1 MPARTVL
8 DFYRNEVS
16 SPRGEHYS
24 HWTPAGRRVLTTH
37 QFFDRTA
44 ALSNAL
50 ADLGVGSGDRVMLL
64 SDNRPEWHMID
75 LATLSLGAVDVPIYG
90 TLTSEQITYQV
101 KDSGAKV
108 VVAENPE
115 QMAKFLTI
123 KKKCRSLEHL
133 IQIEGPADKGVH
145 VFDDLLESGD
155 NGENEAA
162 FWDRAAGVQPGDLMT
177 IIYTSGTTG
186 EPKGVMLTHDNLV
199 QNVLYTANRVPV
211 SREDLVLEFLPLCHV
226 LERMIGYVCMYKEL
240 SKAYCSVY
248 HVGDLIAEIRPNLL
262 AGVPRFYEKIM
273 QKVTDQVAG
282 APALKRA
289 LFNWAIDLGQE
300 RSRLQLSGQDFGGM
314 LAARH
319 ALADKLVL
327 SKVRAGLGG
336 RLRFCLSGGAELPIF
351 VNEFFHALGVFVVEG
366 YGLTETS
373 PIVSANGSEVGQI
386 RLGTVGKPLDN
397 VEVKLAKDGELLVKG
412 PSIMSGYW
420 NKPEQTAEVFT
431 EDGFF
436 TTGDIAEFDE
446 DGFLLI
452 VDRKKDLIV
461 TAGGKNVAPQP
472 IESHLKK
479 SPFVET
485 AVLIGDRRPFIVAL
499 FSPSF
504 DDLERWAK
512 KEGITYTDLEDLS
525 GRPEVSALFDEV
537 VIGANASLARYE
549 QIKKHRVLPI
559 SLSIEGGQLTP
570 TLKVKR
576 RVVEQQFSNL
586 IDELYG

>member
-44 ALSNAL
+44 ALSSAL

-115 QMAKFLTI
+115 QMAKFLSI

-155 NGENEAA
+155 SGDNETA

-248 HVGDLIAEIRPNLL
+248 HVGDLITQIGPTLL
-262 AGVPRFYEKIM
+262 TGVPRFYEKIM
-273 QKVTDQVAG
+273 QKVTDKVAG
-282 APALKRA
+282 APAVKRA
-289 LFNWAIDLGQE
+289 LFNWALESWG
-300 RSRLQLSGQDFGGM
+300 SH
-314 LAARH
+314 ARI
-319 ALADKLVL
+319 
-327 SKVRAGLGG
+327 RT
-336 RLRFCLSGGAELPIF
+336 GAI
-351 VNEFFHALGVFVVEG
+351 
-366 YGLTETS
+366 S
-373 PIVSANGSEVGQI
+373 P
-386 RLGTVGKPLDN
+386 T
-397 VEVKLAKDGELLVKG
+397 
-412 PSIMSGYW
+412 
-420 NKPEQTAEVFT
+420 
-431 EDGFF
+431 
-436 TTGDIAEFDE
+436 
-446 DGFLLI
+446 
-452 VDRKKDLIV
+452 
-461 TAGGKNVAPQP
+461 
-472 IESHLKK
+472 
-479 SPFVET
+479 
-485 AVLIGDRRPFIVAL
+485 
-499 FSPSF
+499 
-504 DDLERWAK
+504 
-512 KEGITYTDLEDLS
+512 
-525 GRPEVSALFDEV
+525 
-537 VIGANASLARYE
+537 
-549 QIKKHRVLPI
+549 
-559 SLSIEGGQLTP
+559 
-570 TLKVKR
+570 
-576 RVVEQQFSNL
+576 
-586 IDELYG
+586 